1 MFFKSENIDL
11 NNSIFLQ
18 TLSDLEWYIF
28 QKTLSSPGRERNYV
42 CEKIKITQRKKE
54 RPIGKKEHKGGN
66 KEKTKKDKGDMR

>member
-18 TLSDLEWYIF
+18 TLSDFEWYIF
-28 QKTLSSPGRERNYV
+28 QKRLSSPGRERNYV
-42 CEKIKITQRKKE
+42 CKKIKTTQRKKE
-54 RPIGKKEHKGGN
+54 RPIGKKEHKEGN

>member
-18 TLSDLEWYIF
+18 NHSDLEWYIF

-42 CEKIKITQRKKE
+42 CKKIKITQRKKE